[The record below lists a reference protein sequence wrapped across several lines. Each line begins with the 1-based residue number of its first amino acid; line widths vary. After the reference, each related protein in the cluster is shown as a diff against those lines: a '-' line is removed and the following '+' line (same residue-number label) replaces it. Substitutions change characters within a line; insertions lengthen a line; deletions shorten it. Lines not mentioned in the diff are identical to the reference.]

1 MDGHI
6 KHLVYCLENAI
17 LNLPIGQEQM
27 IWLVDFRGWGMKYT
41 IPIKTAREATN
52 ILQNHYPERL
62 HVAIL
67 FSPPRAFET
76 FWMVRLWLRSLFYL
90 QDLQFQLCLLLHAC
104 FKAKWVIYFFLV
116 LLLVS
121 FSAIWSSIIGHPH
134 VQCLKAFKY
143 KTWSSLKSD
152 FSFYFS
158 LLCTQAI
165 STCVWE
171 IVTIS

>member
-27 IWLVDFRGWGMKYT
+27 MWLVDFRGWGIKYT

-62 HVAIL
+62 YVAIL
-67 FSPPRAFET
+67 FSPPRVFEA
-76 FWMVRLWLRSLFYL
+76 FWMVRILLYL
-90 QDLQFQLCLLLHAC
+90 QDLHFQLYLLLHAC
-104 FKAKWVIYFFLV
+104 FKAMWVICFFLV

-121 FSAIWSSIIGHPH
+121 FSAI
-134 VQCLKAFKY
+134 
-143 KTWSSLKSD
+143 
-152 FSFYFS
+152 
-158 LLCTQAI
+158 
-165 STCVWE
+165 
-171 IVTIS
+171 